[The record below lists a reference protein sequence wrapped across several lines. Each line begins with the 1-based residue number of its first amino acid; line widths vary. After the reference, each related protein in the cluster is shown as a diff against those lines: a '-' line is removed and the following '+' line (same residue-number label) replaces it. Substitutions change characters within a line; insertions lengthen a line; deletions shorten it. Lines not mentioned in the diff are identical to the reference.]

1 MAPIEQAPT
10 LDQLLDELQ
19 ATPDRVGRVFAQANR
34 PTVEG
39 RYMHWDS
46 IRGRTPPDG
55 LTPREW
61 WFALK
66 LARRPLLRPM
76 PLVDSAGAPFQLAM
90 PDPALEMLHQIDQ
103 QAGGEIA
110 LAEEV
115 TNPATRDRY
124 LVSSLIEE
132 SITSSQ
138 LEGANTTRRVAKEM
152 LRSGR
157 PARTNDERMIANN
170 FRAMNAVR
178 SWLGEPLTVERVLEL
193 HRIVTDGTLDNPD
206 AAGRFQRPDEER
218 VSVIDPDNNI
228 VFSPP
233 PADQLPERADAMIA
247 FANGEAQ
254 QEGFLHPVM
263 RSVLLHFWLGHD
275 HPFEDGN
282 GRTARALFYWS
293 MLRNGYW
300 LAEFLSISRIL
311 RRAKMQYGRSFLYT
325 ESDERD
331 VTYFA
336 LDQLG
341 VILRSI
347 EDLRRYL
354 QRKMQEQREIETI
367 LRTSDLNHRQIAL
380 VSHAL
385 RHLDADYTFRSHQM
399 SHGVVYQSA
408 RSDLLD
414 LEERG
419 LLTRSQVGKTFH
431 FRPVTDVAD
440 RLTEPG
446 PEPAQQLAVGLGTGA
461 VVSGTRL
468 RQA

>member
-1 MAPIEQAPT
+1 MDQAPS
-10 LDQLLDELQ
+10 LEQLLDDLQ
-19 ATPDRVGRVFAQANR
+19 ASPERVGRVFAHANR

-46 IRGRTPPDG
+46 IRHRTPPDQ
-55 LTPREW
+55 LTAREW

-66 LARRPLLRPM
+66 FARRPLLRPM
-76 PLVDSAGAPFQLAM
+76 PLLDAAGAPFQLAM

-103 QAGGEIA
+103 QASGEIA

-152 LRSGR
+152 LRTGR
-157 PARTNDERMIANN
+157 PARTKDERMIANN

-193 HRIVTDGTLDNPD
+193 HRVVTDGTLDHPD
-206 AAGRFQRPDEER
+206 AAGRFQLPDEER
-218 VSVIDPDNNI
+218 VTVIDPDNDV
-228 VFSPP
+228 VFVPP
-233 PADQLPERADAMIA
+233 PADELQERAKAMVA
-247 FANGEAQ
+247 FANGEGQ

-263 RSVLLHFWLGHD
+263 RSVLLHFWLAHD

-311 RRAKMQYGRSFLYT
+311 RRAPMQYGRSFLYT
-325 ESDERD
+325 ETDERD
-331 VTYFA
+331 ATYFA
-336 LDQLG
+336 LHQLG

-347 EDLRRYL
+347 EELRRYL
-354 QRKMQEQREIETI
+354 QRKMQEKREVEKS
-367 LRTSDLNHRQIAL
+367 LRALDLNHRQVAL
-380 VSHAL
+380 ISHAM
-385 RHLDADYTFRSHQM
+385 RHPDADYTFRSHQR

-414 LEERG
+414 LEQRG
-419 LLTRSQVGKTFH
+419 LITRCQLGKTFH
-431 FRPVTDVAD
+431 FQPVPD
-440 RLTEPG
+440 LME
-446 PEPAQQLAVGLGTGA
+446 
-461 VVSGTRL
+461 RL
-468 RQA
+468 RK